1 MSFATPAAAYFRTS
15 STACHIALLLT
26 MLCSLTA
33 ACAADEPPVLVQE
46 LGPDNWDQLVPTG
59 KEVDAIYGDF
69 VLQNRHLRAVIARP
83 VASRNANMT
92 VRTVAGALIDLTVRA
107 HQSDQLSA
115 YYPARRR
122 HAFSEFTLQDP
133 GQTQNGTAAVIVS
146 APGNDTLPACQATW
160 SLGPDDL
167 FLQLTTTWTNTSEKT
182 QTVSLS
188 DDLRADGGKEIMF
201 RAADGVQPAFWFH
214 DVFWQQ
220 AVGIRAPQHT
230 VRVKGSARESVL
242 TFERNDTDSVTLA
255 PGEQTSLTRQLFVNR
270 DLPELFADMETT
282 DGKAAELQQLTLH
295 VHAAGRPIADARVQL
310 TFAEQNRGTVVTSAA
325 GSVTVRLPKLPGT
338 AQVSIA
344 GSDFAAQ
351 PIAIDADQLI
361 IHQDD
366 YQAGTA
372 VIRIVDEQERPLPA
386 KVEFIGRAP
395 APTPDWGPETAE
407 HRVKNLAYTPNGLV
421 RQELAAGTYELI
433 VSRGPEYHAEFT
445 TLQVLAGQTT
455 ERTISLPRLLQ
466 TPGWIS
472 ADFHSHSSPSGD
484 NTGSQ
489 LGRVLNLAAE
499 HLEFAPCTEH
509 NRVSTYTHHL
519 RDLQLEAFV
528 ATVSGMEL
536 TGSPLPLNHQ
546 NVFPMVH
553 RPRTQDGGGPVTD
566 VSPEAQ
572 IERLAAWDS
581 NSEKLIQQNHPDI
594 GWLFYDKDGNQQ
606 PDGGY
611 SRSFPLIH
619 VMEIHPI
626 DRLLNPSAF
635 QMEDGKPRNN
645 HTALNWLQLLNQGF
659 RIWGVVNSDSHYN
672 FHGSGGLRI
681 WVRSSTDDPAA
692 ISSDEIRD
700 ASRNGH
706 VIMSNGP
713 YLEATFGESG
723 SRALQAIAGDDLHA
737 ASGRVQ
743 AHIRVQCANW
753 LDVDTVKV
761 LVNGRA
767 SDELTF
773 TRQKTPQLFS
783 NNTVKFE
790 HKLEISL
797 PHDAHLIVLTG
808 HSAQKLGPV
817 TGPGWGGQAPAAL
830 SNPVFVD
837 VDGDGFRAS
846 RDTLDAPLPVKFLA
860 P

>member
-1 MSFATPAAAYFRTS
+1 MSFTSPAAADFCS
-15 STACHIALLLT
+15 SFVKCRCTLLIAALY
-26 MLCSLTA
+26 SLA
-33 ACAADEPPVLVQE
+33 AASVADEPAVLVQE
-46 LGPDNWDQLVPTG
+46 LSPDNWDQLVPSG

-92 VRTVAGALIDLTVRA
+92 VRTVAGALIDLTVRS

-115 YYPARRR
+115 YYPARRQ
-122 HAFSEFTLQDP
+122 HAFSEFALQGP
-133 GQTQNGTAAVIVS
+133 EQTQDGTAAVTVS
-146 APGNDTLPACQATW
+146 APGSDRLPACQATW
-160 SLGPDDL
+160 SVGPDDL
-167 FLQLTTTWTNTSEKT
+167 FLQLTTTWTNTSDNI

-188 DDLRADGGKEIMF
+188 DDLRADSGKEIMP
-201 RAADGVQPAFWFH
+201 RTPDGLQPMFWFH

-220 AVGIRAPQHT
+220 AVGIRAPQHR
-230 VRVKGSARESVL
+230 VRVKGSSRESVL
-242 TFERNDTDSVTLA
+242 TFEREDADSITLA
-255 PGEQTSLTRQLFVNR
+255 PGEQASLTRQLFVNR
-270 DLPELFADMETT
+270 DLPELLADVETT
-282 DGKAAELQQLTLH
+282 DGKLSELQPLTLH
-295 VHAAGRPIADARVQL
+295 VHANGRPIPEARVQL
-310 TFAEQNRGTVVTSAA
+310 QFADQSRGTVVTSDQ
-325 GSVTVRLPKLPGT
+325 GSAVLRLPKLTGT
-338 AQVSIA
+338 AQVSVA
-344 GSDFAAQ
+344 GQTFAAQ
-351 PIAIDADQLI
+351 PISVSGDQLL
-361 IHQDD
+361 IHQND
-366 YQAGTA
+366 YHAGSA
-372 VIRIVDEQERPLPA
+372 VLKIVDEQGQLLPA

-395 APTPDWGPETAE
+395 TPTPDWAPETAE
-407 HRVKNLAYTPNGLV
+407 HRVKNLAYTHNGHV
-421 RQELAAGTYELI
+421 QQELAAGTYELI
-433 VSRGPEYHAEFT
+433 ISRGPEYHAEFT
-445 TLQVLAGQTT
+445 TLQITAGQTA
-455 ERTISLPRLLQ
+455 ERTVTLPRLLQ

-509 NRVSTYTHHL
+509 NRVSTYAHHL
-519 RDLQLEAFV
+519 RNLQLEAFV

-572 IERLAAWDS
+572 LERLAAWDN

-606 PDGGY
+606 PDEGY

-626 DRLLNPSAF
+626 DHLLNPTAF
-635 QMEDGKPRNN
+635 QMQDGKPVRN
-645 HTALNWLQLLNQGF
+645 HTAFNWLQLLNQGF

-692 ISSDEIRD
+692 INSDEIRD
-700 ASRNGH
+700 AGRNGH
-706 VIMSNGP
+706 LIMSNGP
-713 YLEATFGESG
+713 YLEASFAAAG
-723 SRALQAIAGDDLHA
+723 SDQPHAIAGDDLRA

-767 SDELTF
+767 SNELTF
-773 TRQKTPQLFS
+773 TRKKTPQLFR
-783 NNTVKFE
+783 NTTVKFE

-817 TGPGWGGQAPAAL
+817 SGPGWGGQAPAAL

-837 VDGDGFRAS
+837 VDGGGFKAGS
-846 RDTLDAPLPVKFLA
+846 DTLDAPLPVKFLA